1 MKLSERIRNP
11 GRDAGDYGY
20 DDWADEVAQ
29 LEAENE
35 RLESKLVRK
44 QTALMHYIN
53 ESHEYQRKLR
63 DALKEGE

>member
-1 MKLSERIRNP
+1 MKLSERMREYWTIP
-11 GRDAGDYGY
+11 DY
-20 DDWADEVAQ
+20 DELADEVAQ
-29 LEAENE
+29 LEEENE

-63 DALKEGE
+63 DALKESE